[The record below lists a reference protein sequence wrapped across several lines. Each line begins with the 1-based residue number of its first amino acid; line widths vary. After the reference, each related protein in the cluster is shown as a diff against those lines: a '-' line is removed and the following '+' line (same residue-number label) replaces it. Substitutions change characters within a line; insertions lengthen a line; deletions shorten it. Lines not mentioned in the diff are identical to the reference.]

1 MQTDN
6 SKIWRLSYEL
16 QWLRNRYDSGAVF
29 SGAYAVVKRIENDI
43 AWTQYEREQRENH
56 ES

>member
-16 QWLRNRYDSGAVF
+16 QWLRNRYDSGTVF